1 MPTTAEKRAQ
11 ARRAARVQRAHE
23 IPYDQREQTTSRQS
37 KKAPVKRRGFFSN
50 FPVLTTILVLA
61 IIGGVT
67 FYAQQAKIGPFAP
80 KPIPQATCNLKTHV
94 CNKQPIM
101 FINVHKT
108 YIATIHTVR
117 GNIVIQLDA
126 KDTPITAN
134 NFVFLAQSHF
144 FDGLYF
150 WRVEALGKISPLNNQ
165 PSTLQLIQGG
175 AVAKNGQDAAT
186 IPGYKFNDEKVVGTY
201 TAGTVAMA
209 NSGANTN
216 GCQFFIDTGD
226 NSSQLA
232 KSYTIFGK
240 VISGLDV
247 AKKIQPAD
255 KMLSVTITVK

>member
-23 IPYDQREQTTSRQS
+23 IPYEQRQQTTSRPP
-37 KKAPVKRRGFFSN
+37 KKTRSRGFFSN
-50 FPVLTTILVLA
+50 FPVLTTIIVLA
-61 IIGGVT
+61 ILAGVT
-67 FYAQQAKIGPFAP
+67 FYAQQNKIGPFAP

-94 CNKQPIM
+94 CNKAPIM
-101 FINVHKT
+101 TINVHKT

-126 KDTPITAN
+126 KDTPIAAN
-134 NFVFLAQSHF
+134 NFVFLAQQHF
-144 FDGLYF
+144 YDGLYF
-150 WRVEALGKISPLNNQ
+150 WRVEAPGRLSPLNNQ

-175 AVAKNGQDAAT
+175 SVAKNGQDPAT
-186 IPGYKFNDEKVVGTY
+186 IPGYKFKDEKVVGNY

-209 NSGANTN
+209 NAGPNTN

-226 NSSQLA
+226 NSSQLS

-247 AKKIQPAD
+247 AKKIQPGD

>member
-23 IPYDQREQTTSRQS
+23 APLDQPMSRQPR
-37 KKAPVKRRGFFSN
+37 KAQARQRGFFSN
-50 FPVLTTILVLA
+50 FPVLTTIVLLA
-61 IIGGVT
+61 IIGATLFVL
-67 FYAQQAKIGPFAP
+67 QQNKIGPFAP
-80 KPIPQATCNLKTHV
+80 KPIPQAVCNLKTHS
-94 CNKQPIM
+94 CNKAPIM

-108 YIATIHTVR
+108 YIATIHTAR
-117 GNIVIQLDA
+117 GDIVIQLDA
-126 KDTPITAN
+126 KNTPVTAN

-175 AVAKNGQDAAT
+175 SVAKNGQDPAT

-209 NSGANTN
+209 NAGANTN

-240 VISGLDV
+240 VIAGLDV